1 MSATVNAEKICA
13 YFDDCP
19 FIKVPGRTFPVQVN
33 YLEDAVEM
41 TRYFIGESSPFAIR
55 GRYQQEWHEVLC
67 ADFIVRQIIVTGS
80 NSNGA
85 RR

>member
-55 GRYQQEWHEVLC
+55 G
-67 ADFIVRQIIVTGS
+67 T
-80 NSNGA
+80 
-85 RR
+85 

>member
-41 TRYFIGESSPFAIR
+41 TRYFIGTNSPYAIR
-55 GRYQQEWHEVLC
+55 GVYPQRSCRSLL
-67 ADFIVRQIIVTGS
+67 ADRTLGQTIAIGS
-80 NSNGA
+80 SLSGA
-85 RR
+85 RT

>member
-55 GRYQQEWHEVLC
+55 GTYQLRCGRDLC
-67 ADFIVRQIIVTGS
+67 AELRFGRQP
-80 NSNGA
+80 
-85 RR
+85 